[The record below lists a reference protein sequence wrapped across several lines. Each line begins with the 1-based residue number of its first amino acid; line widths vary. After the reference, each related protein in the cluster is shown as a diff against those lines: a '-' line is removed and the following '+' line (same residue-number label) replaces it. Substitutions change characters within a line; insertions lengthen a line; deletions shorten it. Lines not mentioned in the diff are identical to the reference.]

1 MGTKLYVGSLS
12 YDTTDESLKQHFSQ
26 AGNVV
31 SASVLVD
38 RMSGRSRGFGFVE
51 MATPEEAA
59 KAIEMFNGQEL
70 DGRSIVVNEAKP
82 MEPRAPRSGGFGRG
96 GGGGRGFGGGGR
108 DY

>member
-70 DGRSIVVNEAKP
+70 DGRTIVVNEAKP

>member
-70 DGRSIVVNEAKP
+70 DGRTIVVNEAKP
-82 MEPRAPRSGGFGRG
+82 MEPRAPRSGRFGRG

>member
-12 YDTTDESLKQHFSQ
+12 YDTTDERLKEHFSQ

-31 SASVLVD
+31 SAAVLVD

-70 DGRSIVVNEAKP
+70 DGRHIVVNEARP
-82 MEPRAPRSGGFGRG
+82 LEPRAPRGGGFGRG
-96 GGGGRGFGGGGR
+96 GRGGYGGGR